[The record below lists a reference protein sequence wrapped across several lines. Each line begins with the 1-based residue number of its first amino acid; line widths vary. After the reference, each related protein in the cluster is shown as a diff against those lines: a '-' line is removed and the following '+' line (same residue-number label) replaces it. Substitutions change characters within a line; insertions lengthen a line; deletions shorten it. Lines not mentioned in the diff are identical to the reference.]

1 MKARTR
7 KIKEAFGNLSKVDK
21 AKISQKRLDDLES
34 DVLEGFISSNESL
47 SEFDEEEDNEPK
59 LTAIKKNKKAK
70 KLKKD
75 KRTTLTKSKVN
86 LKQMISDMER
96 KQSQQPTRGI
106 NYLSIAAKPSRQ
118 PATARL
124 CTMCQLPGKYSCPRC
139 LDRFCDE
146 GCYRH
151 HKEFVCSF
159 MEYNFYF

>member
-1 MKARTR
+1 MKGRTR
-7 KIKEAFGNLSKVDK
+7 KIKEAFGHLSKADK
-21 AKISQKRLDDLES
+21 AKICQKRLDDLES

-59 LTAIKKNKKAK
+59 IAAIKKNKKAK

-96 KQSQQPTRGI
+96 KQSQQATRGI
-106 NYLSIAAKPSRQ
+106 NYLTIAAKPAKV
-118 PATARL
+118 PPIVRL
-124 CTMCQLPGKYSCPRC
+124 CSMCQLPGKYSCPRC

-146 GCYRH
+146 GCYKQ
-151 HKEFVCSF
+151 HKEFVCAF
-159 MEYNFYF
+159 LEYNFYF